1 MSVEDRAKE
10 LNNLAQRIK
19 GSFTNFNSQFKKLS
33 QKTTRIQ
40 RNVAERKERSA
51 KLKSTSSSF
60 GRSVDNV
67 KSKVLSGPSDIL
79 GKVLGFAS
87 LLLFGVTLAN
97 IFKVDKKLDNETEKM
112 KETSDNTGNFI
123 TGMTEGV
130 KGFMGGF
137 GKLYQKTDKTF
148 DDLDNSLNSFRGT
161 LQQIPPKVSSV
172 HINGERAYKK
182 SWRKENFTLPSKE
195 VRVESLILKD
205 WDLSNK
211 QLRIEINCSSGTYI
225 RSIARDL
232 GNLLKSGGCLY
243 DLRRIKAS
251 GFSEVKSIDLEHL
264 INKRNHIDKL
274 IIPIS
279 EALDHMPKIYLSNEL
294 DILFWRT
301 GRKIEIKSKNLIK
314 KYSHFE
320 KQNFLVFDNEYQL
333 LGIGNYVHKDFDLL
347 LPKLVINAL

>member
-10 LNNLAQRIK
+10 LNNLAERIK
-19 GSFTNFNSQFKKLS
+19 GSFTNFNSEFKKLS

-67 KSKVLSGPSDIL
+67 KSKVLSGPNNIL

-148 DDLDNSLNSFRGT
+148 DDLDNSLKDA
-161 LQQIPPKVSSV
+161 Q
-172 HINGERAYKK
+172 GELSKFENEAGEL
-182 SWRKENFTLPSKE
+182 ENFDLKNILTNSAASDEDLSEEEEEQIDDAGVDPKFKKPLANSLSRNSDTDKNAIKARDEFAKEGIE
-195 VRVESLILKD
+195 VRK
-205 WDLSNK
+205 
-211 QLRIEINCSSGTYI
+211 
-225 RSIARDL
+225 
-232 GNLLKSGGCLY
+232 
-243 DLRRIKAS
+243 
-251 GFSEVKSIDLEHL
+251 
-264 INKRNHIDKL
+264 
-274 IIPIS
+274 IIPKTKADQDKIDIS
-279 EALDHMPKIYLSNEL
+279 TDFLEVLRKKDINIGDYELREVEATYMVDGEKV
-294 DILFWRT
+294 T
-301 GRKIEIKSKNLIK
+301 GDVVIIR
-314 KYSHFE
+314 
-320 KQNFLVFDNEYQL
+320 QNTV
-333 LGIGNYVHKDFDLL
+333 VR
-347 LPKLVINAL
+347 

>member
-10 LNNLAQRIK
+10 LNNLAERIK

-33 QKTTRIQ
+33 EKTNRIQ

-67 KSKVLSGPSDIL
+67 KSKVLSGPNNIL

-148 DDLDNSLNSFRGT
+148 DDLDNSLKDA
-161 LQQIPPKVSSV
+161 Q
-172 HINGERAYKK
+172 GELSKFESEAGEL
-182 SWRKENFTLPSKE
+182 ENFDLKNILTNSAASDEDLSEEEEEQIDDAGVDPKFKKPVANSLNRNSDTDKNAIKARDEFAKEGIELRKKTKLTATQEKEIEFSKDILR
-195 VRVESLILKD
+195 RVEGV
-205 WDLSNK
+205 DLNIDTLNFDTVKAGTEIDGKVYDSDVIIIRQNIITNK
-211 QLRIEINCSSGTYI
+211 
-225 RSIARDL
+225 
-232 GNLLKSGGCLY
+232 
-243 DLRRIKAS
+243 
-251 GFSEVKSIDLEHL
+251 
-264 INKRNHIDKL
+264 
-274 IIPIS
+274 
-279 EALDHMPKIYLSNEL
+279 
-294 DILFWRT
+294 
-301 GRKIEIKSKNLIK
+301 
-314 KYSHFE
+314 
-320 KQNFLVFDNEYQL
+320 
-333 LGIGNYVHKDFDLL
+333 
-347 LPKLVINAL
+347 

>member
-112 KETSDNTGNFI
+112 KETSENTGNFI

-148 DDLDNSLNSFRGT
+148 DDLDNSLKEA
-161 LQQIPPKVSSV
+161 Q
-172 HINGERAYKK
+172 GELSKFESEAGEL
-182 SWRKENFTLPSKE
+182 ENFDLKN
-195 VRVESLILKD
+195 ILTNSATSD
-205 WDLSNK
+205 EGLTEEEEE
-211 QLRIEINCSSGTYI
+211 QIEDAGVDPKFKKPLGNSI
-225 RSIARDL
+225 RNTETDKNAIKARDQL
-232 GNLLKSGGCLY
+232 AKSGGFEIRKVSKLTGDEEEQVEKFQ
-243 DLRRIKAS
+243 DLLK
-251 GFSEVKSIDLEHL
+251 KTDLKDTRFRDL
-264 INKRNHIDKL
+264 MLDKDETFEYEGRTYQAGD
-274 IIPIS
+274 IIIV
-279 EALDHMPKIYLSNEL
+279 
-294 DILFWRT
+294 
-301 GRKIEIKSKNLIK
+301 
-314 KYSHFE
+314 
-320 KQNFLVFDNEYQL
+320 KQNIITN
-333 LGIGNYVHKDFDLL
+333 
-347 LPKLVINAL
+347 

>member
-10 LNNLAQRIK
+10 LNNLAERIK

-33 QKTTRIQ
+33 QKTNRIQ

-148 DDLDNSLNSFRGT
+148 DDLDNSLKDA
-161 LQQIPPKVSSV
+161 Q
-172 HINGERAYKK
+172 GELSKFENEAGEL
-182 SWRKENFTLPSKE
+182 ENFDLKNILTNSAASDENLNEEEEEQIEDAGVDPKFKKPVANSIRNSDTDKNYIKTSEEFEKE
-195 VRVESLILKD
+195 GLELVRKTELTPTQEKQVAF
-205 WDLSNK
+205 SNK
-211 QLRIEINCSSGTYI
+211 I
-225 RSIARDL
+225 
-232 GNLLKSGGCLY
+232 
-243 DLRRIKAS
+243 LRRIEDANLN
-251 GFSEVKSIDLEHL
+251 ID
-264 INKRNHIDKL
+264 
-274 IIPIS
+274 
-279 EALDHMPKIYLSNEL
+279 
-294 DILFWRT
+294 
-301 GRKIEIKSKNLIK
+301 NLIAREEKDVTIDGK
-314 KYSHFE
+314 KYE
-320 KQNFLVFDNEYQL
+320 GDVIIIRQNTIV
-333 LGIGNYVHKDFDLL
+333 K
-347 LPKLVINAL
+347 

>member
-10 LNNLAQRIK
+10 LNNLAERIK

-33 QKTTRIQ
+33 QKTNRIQ

-60 GRSVDNV
+60 GKSVDNV
-67 KSKVLSGPSDIL
+67 KSKVLSGSGDIL

-148 DDLDNSLNSFRGT
+148 DDLDNSLKDA
-161 LQQIPPKVSSV
+161 Q
-172 HINGERAYKK
+172 GELSKFENEAGEL
-182 SWRKENFTLPSKE
+182 ENFDLKN
-195 VRVESLILKD
+195 ILTNSAASD
-205 WDLSNK
+205 EDLSEEEEEQIEDAGVDPRFKKPVANSIRNTDTDK
-211 QLRIEINCSSGTYI
+211 NAIKSRDEFAKEGVELRKTTKLTATQEQEI
-225 RSIARDL
+225 
-232 GNLLKSGGCLY
+232 K
-243 DLRRIKAS
+243 
-251 GFSEVKSIDLEHL
+251 FSK
-264 INKRNHIDKL
+264 
-274 IIPIS
+274 
-279 EALDHMPKIYLSNEL
+279 
-294 DILFWRT
+294 DILRQVENADLNIDTLKFDT
-301 GRKIEIKSKNLIK
+301 IKEGTEIDGKVYDSDVIIIR
-314 KYSHFE
+314 
-320 KQNFLVFDNEYQL
+320 QNIITNT
-333 LGIGNYVHKDFDLL
+333 K
-347 LPKLVINAL
+347 

>member
-10 LNNLAQRIK
+10 LNNLAERIK

-33 QKTTRIQ
+33 QKTNRIQ

-60 GRSVDNV
+60 GKSVDNV

-148 DDLDNSLNSFRGT
+148 DDLDNSLKDA
-161 LQQIPPKVSSV
+161 Q
-172 HINGERAYKK
+172 GELSKFENEAGEL
-182 SWRKENFTLPSKE
+182 ENFDLKNILTNSATSDEDLSEEEEEQIEDEGVDPRFKKPVANSLRRDRSTDKNAIKARDEFAKEGLEFVKKTPLTPSEENEIKFSEKLIDKVEGANLNIDNILATQESGVKIGDE
-195 VRVESLILKD
+195 VVEGNVIIIRQNTILK
-205 WDLSNK
+205 
-211 QLRIEINCSSGTYI
+211 
-225 RSIARDL
+225 
-232 GNLLKSGGCLY
+232 
-243 DLRRIKAS
+243 
-251 GFSEVKSIDLEHL
+251 
-264 INKRNHIDKL
+264 
-274 IIPIS
+274 
-279 EALDHMPKIYLSNEL
+279 
-294 DILFWRT
+294 
-301 GRKIEIKSKNLIK
+301 
-314 KYSHFE
+314 
-320 KQNFLVFDNEYQL
+320 
-333 LGIGNYVHKDFDLL
+333 
-347 LPKLVINAL
+347 

>member
-10 LNNLAQRIK
+10 LNNLAERIK

-67 KSKVLSGPSDIL
+67 KSKVLSGPSNIL

-148 DDLDNSLNSFRGT
+148 DDLDNSLKDA
-161 LQQIPPKVSSV
+161 Q
-172 HINGERAYKK
+172 GELSKFENEAGEL
-182 SWRKENFTLPSKE
+182 ENFDLKN
-195 VRVESLILKD
+195 ILTNSAASD
-205 WDLSNK
+205 EDLSEEEEEQIEDAGVDPRFKKPVANSIRNTDTDK
-211 QLRIEINCSSGTYI
+211 NAIKSRDEFAKEGVELRKTTKLTGDEKEQVKKFE
-225 RSIARDL
+225 D
-232 GNLLKSGGCLY
+232 LLKKTDLKNTQFRDDLTLDEGETFEY
-243 DLRRIKAS
+243 DGRTYQA
-251 GFSEVKSIDLEHL
+251 GD
-264 INKRNHIDKL
+264 
-274 IIPIS
+274 III
-279 EALDHMPKIYLSNEL
+279 I
-294 DILFWRT
+294 
-301 GRKIEIKSKNLIK
+301 
-314 KYSHFE
+314 
-320 KQNFLVFDNEYQL
+320 KQNIITN
-333 LGIGNYVHKDFDLL
+333 
-347 LPKLVINAL
+347 

>member
-10 LNNLAQRIK
+10 LNNLAERIK

-67 KSKVLSGPSDIL
+67 KSKVLSGPGDIL

-123 TGMTEGV
+123 TGMTEGI

-148 DDLDNSLNSFRGT
+148 DDLDNSLKDA
-161 LQQIPPKVSSV
+161 Q
-172 HINGERAYKK
+172 GELSKFENEVGEL
-182 SWRKENFTLPSKE
+182 ENFD
-195 VRVESLILKD
+195 LKD
-205 WDLSNK
+205 ILTNSAASDEDLSEEEEEQLEDAGVDPKFKKQPANSLSQNSNTEKNALKTRDEFAREGIELTKTTKLTADEDRQIKLSNK
-211 QLRIEINCSSGTYI
+211 LLNQIRESDLNISDSLKFDTLPAGTKIGDKTYDSDVIIIRQRIIT
-225 RSIARDL
+225 
-232 GNLLKSGGCLY
+232 
-243 DLRRIKAS
+243 
-251 GFSEVKSIDLEHL
+251 
-264 INKRNHIDKL
+264 
-274 IIPIS
+274 
-279 EALDHMPKIYLSNEL
+279 
-294 DILFWRT
+294 
-301 GRKIEIKSKNLIK
+301 
-314 KYSHFE
+314 
-320 KQNFLVFDNEYQL
+320 
-333 LGIGNYVHKDFDLL
+333 
-347 LPKLVINAL
+347 

>member
-10 LNNLAQRIK
+10 LNNLAERIK

-33 QKTTRIQ
+33 QKTNRIQ

-60 GRSVDNV
+60 GKSVDNV
-67 KSKVLSGPSDIL
+67 KSKVLSGSGDIL

-148 DDLDNSLNSFRGT
+148 DDLDNSLKDA
-161 LQQIPPKVSSV
+161 Q
-172 HINGERAYKK
+172 GELSKFENEAGEL
-182 SWRKENFTLPSKE
+182 ENFDLKN
-195 VRVESLILKD
+195 ILTNSAASD
-205 WDLSNK
+205 EDLSEEEEEQIEDAGVDPRFKKPVANSIRNTDTDK
-211 QLRIEINCSSGTYI
+211 NAIKSRDEFAKEGVELRKTTKLTGDEKEQVKKFE
-225 RSIARDL
+225 D
-232 GNLLKSGGCLY
+232 LLKKTDLKNTQFRDDLTLDEGETFEY
-243 DLRRIKAS
+243 DGRTYQA
-251 GFSEVKSIDLEHL
+251 GD
-264 INKRNHIDKL
+264 
-274 IIPIS
+274 III
-279 EALDHMPKIYLSNEL
+279 I
-294 DILFWRT
+294 
-301 GRKIEIKSKNLIK
+301 
-314 KYSHFE
+314 
-320 KQNFLVFDNEYQL
+320 KQNIITN
-333 LGIGNYVHKDFDLL
+333 
-347 LPKLVINAL
+347 

>member
-10 LNNLAQRIK
+10 LNNLAERIK
-19 GSFTNFNSQFKKLS
+19 GSFTNFNSEFKKLS

-40 RNVAERKERSA
+40 RNVTERKERSA

-67 KSKVLSGPSDIL
+67 KSKVLSGPSNIL

-148 DDLDNSLNSFRGT
+148 DDLDNSLKDA
-161 LQQIPPKVSSV
+161 Q
-172 HINGERAYKK
+172 GELSKFENEAGEL
-182 SWRKENFTLPSKE
+182 ENFDLKNILTNSAASDEGLSEEEEERIDDAGVDSRFKKPVANSLSRNSDTDKNAIKARDEFAKEGIE
-195 VRVESLILKD
+195 VRK
-205 WDLSNK
+205 
-211 QLRIEINCSSGTYI
+211 
-225 RSIARDL
+225 
-232 GNLLKSGGCLY
+232 
-243 DLRRIKAS
+243 
-251 GFSEVKSIDLEHL
+251 
-264 INKRNHIDKL
+264 
-274 IIPIS
+274 IIPKTKADQDKIDIS
-279 EALDHMPKIYLSNEL
+279 TDFLEVLRKKDINIGDYELREVEATYMVDGEKV
-294 DILFWRT
+294 T
-301 GRKIEIKSKNLIK
+301 GDVVIIR
-314 KYSHFE
+314 
-320 KQNFLVFDNEYQL
+320 QNTV
-333 LGIGNYVHKDFDLL
+333 VR
-347 LPKLVINAL
+347 

>member
-10 LNNLAQRIK
+10 LNNLAERIK

-40 RNVAERKERSA
+40 RNVAEREERSA

-67 KSKVLSGPSDIL
+67 KSKVLSGPQSIL

-123 TGMTEGV
+123 TGMTEGI

-148 DDLDNSLNSFRGT
+148 DDLDNSLKDA
-161 LQQIPPKVSSV
+161 Q
-172 HINGERAYKK
+172 GELSKFENEVGEL
-182 SWRKENFTLPSKE
+182 ENFD
-195 VRVESLILKD
+195 LKD
-205 WDLSNK
+205 ILTNSAASDEDLSEEEEEQLEDAGVDPKFKKQPANSLSQNSNTEKNALKTRDEFAREGIELTKTTKLTADEDRQIKLSNK
-211 QLRIEINCSSGTYI
+211 LLNQIRESDLNISDSLKFDTLPAGTKIGDKTYDSDVIIIRQRIIT
-225 RSIARDL
+225 
-232 GNLLKSGGCLY
+232 
-243 DLRRIKAS
+243 
-251 GFSEVKSIDLEHL
+251 
-264 INKRNHIDKL
+264 
-274 IIPIS
+274 
-279 EALDHMPKIYLSNEL
+279 
-294 DILFWRT
+294 
-301 GRKIEIKSKNLIK
+301 
-314 KYSHFE
+314 
-320 KQNFLVFDNEYQL
+320 
-333 LGIGNYVHKDFDLL
+333 
-347 LPKLVINAL
+347 

>member
-10 LNNLAQRIK
+10 LNNLAERIK

-33 QKTTRIQ
+33 QKTNRIQ

-60 GRSVDNV
+60 GKSVDNV
-67 KSKVLSGPSDIL
+67 KSKVLSGSGDIL

-148 DDLDNSLNSFRGT
+148 DDLDNSLKDA
-161 LQQIPPKVSSV
+161 Q
-172 HINGERAYKK
+172 GELSKFENEAGEL
-182 SWRKENFTLPSKE
+182 ENFDLKNILTNSAASDENLNEEEEEQIEDAGVDPKFKKPVANSIRNSDTDKNYIKTSEEFEKE
-195 VRVESLILKD
+195 GLELVRKTELTPTQEKQVAF
-205 WDLSNK
+205 SNK
-211 QLRIEINCSSGTYI
+211 I
-225 RSIARDL
+225 
-232 GNLLKSGGCLY
+232 
-243 DLRRIKAS
+243 LRRIEDANLN
-251 GFSEVKSIDLEHL
+251 ID
-264 INKRNHIDKL
+264 
-274 IIPIS
+274 
-279 EALDHMPKIYLSNEL
+279 
-294 DILFWRT
+294 
-301 GRKIEIKSKNLIK
+301 NLIAREEKDVTIDGK
-314 KYSHFE
+314 KYE
-320 KQNFLVFDNEYQL
+320 GDVIIIRQNTIV
-333 LGIGNYVHKDFDLL
+333 K
-347 LPKLVINAL
+347 

>member
-10 LNNLAQRIK
+10 LNNLAERIK
-19 GSFTNFNSQFKKLS
+19 GSFTNFNSEFKKLS

-67 KSKVLSGPSDIL
+67 KSKVLSGPNNIL

-148 DDLDNSLNSFRGT
+148 DDLDNSLKDA
-161 LQQIPPKVSSV
+161 Q
-172 HINGERAYKK
+172 GELSKFENEAGEL
-182 SWRKENFTLPSKE
+182 ENFDLKNILTNSAASDEDLSEEEEEQIDDAGVDPKFKKPVANSLSRNSDTDKNAIKARDEFAKEGIELRKKTKLTATQEKQVEFSKDILKE
-195 VRVESLILKD
+195 VDSANLNIDTLKFD
-205 WDLSNK
+205 
-211 QLRIEINCSSGTYI
+211 T
-225 RSIARDL
+225 
-232 GNLLKSGGCLY
+232 
-243 DLRRIKAS
+243 IKA
-251 GFSEVKSIDLEHL
+251 GTKIG
-264 INKRNHIDKL
+264 DKTYDSDV
-274 IIPIS
+274 III
-279 EALDHMPKIYLSNEL
+279 
-294 DILFWRT
+294 R
-301 GRKIEIKSKNLIK
+301 
-314 KYSHFE
+314 
-320 KQNFLVFDNEYQL
+320 QNIITNT
-333 LGIGNYVHKDFDLL
+333 K
-347 LPKLVINAL
+347 